1 MAKLSNKNPTLSK
14 KNYIRREHRL
24 SFWLLLPT
32 IVVFAVFMFWPVI
45 YTVYLSFLKWNM
57 ISPVKTFVGFNNYV
71 KIFKSTEFIVTL
83 KNTGLYM
90 LLFVVIDVVVP
101 YIVSYCLTYLV

>member
-1 MAKLSNKNPTLSK
+1 
-14 KNYIRREHRL
+14 
-24 SFWLLLPT
+24 
-32 IVVFAVFMFWPVI
+32 MFWPVI

-101 YIVSYCLTYLV
+101 YIVSYCLTYLVKRLKGFYKSCNFCAQPYISSSAVLL